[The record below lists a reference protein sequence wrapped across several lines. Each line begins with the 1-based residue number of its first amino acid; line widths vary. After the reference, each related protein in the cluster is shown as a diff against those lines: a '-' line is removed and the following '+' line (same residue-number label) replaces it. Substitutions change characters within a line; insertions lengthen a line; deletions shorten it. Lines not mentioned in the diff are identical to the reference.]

1 MELVCSDVHAIDVWN
16 TVRSGNLCA
25 RMTRMAIQAMCF
37 VKSEVSVVATD
48 DRNEAPRQTYTAS
61 EFICKETA

>member
-16 TVRSGNLCA
+16 IVRTGNLCA
-25 RMTRMAIQAMCF
+25 SMTRMAIQAMCF
-37 VKSEVSVVATD
+37 VKSEVGVVARG

-61 EFICKETA
+61 EVICKEPA